1 MLLQS
6 SIMLLHSSIMPS
18 DGRMVHDFGSVG
30 AYVCVTSC
38 IIIPHGAA
46 CVQLTHLLAAR
57 ETSHTPYHQGPPAP
71 AQLTIPSAVQNTE
84 AGQEGVQATLHTAQK
99 RNHEHME
106 ELHHQVSVAF
116 GSCLPAFR
124 RHCRGW
130 RSSGCSGC
138 KGLHHLLVAK
148 RLLQLC
154 REQAPGYC
162 CFRTHV
168 KCPLILVATK
178 RECGCATALSSILLN
193 ERVYEREGSRSQTCT
208 RRVQTCTRCR
218 GTVCKC
224 PGRRWSTVYRF
235 CEPTLAPSTLPP
247 CFLTS
252 CSATSHG

>member
-1 MLLQS
+1 VLLQS

-57 ETSHTPYHQGPPAP
+57 DTSHTPYHQGPPAP

-154 REQAPGYC
+154 REQAPGCC
-162 CFRTHV
+162 CFRTHAV
-168 KCPLILVATK
+168 RTFDLGGNKTRVWL
-178 RECGCATALSSILLN
+178 RNSILSI
-193 ERVYEREGSRSQTCT
+193 VIH
-208 RRVQTCTRCR
+208 
-218 GTVCKC
+218 
-224 PGRRWSTVYRF
+224 F
-235 CEPTLAPSTLPP
+235 A
-247 CFLTS
+247 
-252 CSATSHG
+252 